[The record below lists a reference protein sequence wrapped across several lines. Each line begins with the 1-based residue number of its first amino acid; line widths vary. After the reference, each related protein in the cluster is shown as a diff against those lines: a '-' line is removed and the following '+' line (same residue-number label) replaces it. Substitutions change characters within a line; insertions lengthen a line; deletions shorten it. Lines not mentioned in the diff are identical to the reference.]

1 MDSFPHSEDH
11 INTVARALDARQTPR
26 QQELA
31 RQIHD
36 QLKAGAEVAD
46 VRDLITEM
54 SRAMILGLLPEEI
67 AGGGDADHADDLAQP
82 AGGDKASQSRAHRGA
97 DRRAEGED
105 QRGGPV
111 DGRGEDEQQAG
122 DTVGQQLEQN
132 LDGVE
137 PA

>member
-54 SRAMILGLLPEEI
+54 SRAMADESRDFERAERGESLPMLGLLPEEI

-111 DGRGEDEQQAG
+111 DGCDEDEQ
-122 DTVGQQLEQN
+122 
-132 LDGVE
+132 
-137 PA
+137 